1 MYITDSMAV
10 VSTINV
16 CACVQFQENEK
27 KRYRAETLRFE
38 LKHQHQLEELR
49 AAADTTIRELEQLQ
63 NEKRQYF
70 FLSITFIYTIQWFPF
85 LYASCFPLRVTRIQ
99 FTSWKGPHWV
109 VCVWKAQKCCFH
121 VAFTL

>member
-1 MYITDSMAV
+1 MIVKVLQIWLFPDGICSSFICQLKLYLVICMCLLLIDLLF
-10 VSTINV
+10 TING

-63 NEKRQYF
+63 NEKRQYSF
-70 FLSITFIYTIQWFPF
+70 PSII
-85 LYASCFPLRVTRIQ
+85 VE
-99 FTSWKGPHWV
+99 
-109 VCVWKAQKCCFH
+109 FH
-121 VAFTL
+121 

>member
-1 MYITDSMAV
+1 MVFLLVCLSAKALSSYLYVYITDSV
-10 VSTINV
+10 DLVYTING

-70 FLSITFIYTIQWFPF
+70 FLSIT
-85 LYASCFPLRVTRIQ
+85 VE
-99 FTSWKGPHWV
+99 
-109 VCVWKAQKCCFH
+109 FH
-121 VAFTL
+121 